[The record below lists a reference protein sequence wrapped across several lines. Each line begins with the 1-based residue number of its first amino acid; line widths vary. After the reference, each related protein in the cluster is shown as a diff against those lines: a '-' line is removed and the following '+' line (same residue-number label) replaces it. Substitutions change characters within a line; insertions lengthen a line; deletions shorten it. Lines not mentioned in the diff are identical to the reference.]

1 MRTINLITQP
11 ETHAQKNPAFP
22 KGGVLLGKLCFPIRK
37 NHPRKQTREL
47 RHLFDRQWRVHLQ
60 AQPQPIRQASAS
72 SVASKAE
79 RSNPT
84 SVVKNRMQGIG
95 ALRATPQDFPCIP
108 R

>member
-1 MRTINLITQP
+1 MTRLLPPARNLLIVSSLRRTYKAGLYWVLILLQP

-60 AQPQPIRQASAS
+60 AQPQPIRQA
-72 SVASKAE
+72 
-79 RSNPT
+79 RL
-84 SVVKNRMQGIG
+84 
-95 ALRATPQDFPCIP
+95 LR
-108 R
+108 